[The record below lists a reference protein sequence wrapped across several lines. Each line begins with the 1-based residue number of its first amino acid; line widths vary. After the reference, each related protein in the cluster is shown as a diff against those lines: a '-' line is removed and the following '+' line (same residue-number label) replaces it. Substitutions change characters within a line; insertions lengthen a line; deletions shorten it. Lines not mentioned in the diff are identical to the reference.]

1 MPKVCFNRIPNGKID
16 IRKKK
21 MLKSSLILIIAIL
34 VMLFII
40 KSINPIINKLCL
52 DESKKKATLISNRQA
67 TNVMSRYSYDD
78 IVTIYRD
85 SNDNITM
92 LKSNIIAINEIT
104 SDVAIKIQE
113 EFEKNSE
120 SEIYIKIR
128 KLNGKQNIFW
138 FWT

>member
-34 VMLFII
+34 VMFFII

-120 SEIYIKIR
+120 SEIYVKIR

>member
-1 MPKVCFNRIPNGKID
+1 MEKIYSRKRIQIPKVYFNRIPNGKID

-21 MLKSSLILIIAIL
+21 MLKASLILIIAII
-34 VMLFII
+34 VMFFIV

-67 TNVMSRYSYDD
+67 TDVMSRYSYDD

-92 LKSNIIAINEIT
+92 LKSNIITINEIT
-104 SDVAIKIQE
+104 SDVAINIQE
-113 EFEKNSE
+113 EFEKNRE
-120 SEIYIKIR
+120 SEIYVKIR
-128 KLNGKQNIFW
+128 
-138 FWT
+138 

>member
-1 MPKVCFNRIPNGKID
+1 MEKIYSRKRIQIPRVHFNRIPNGKID

-21 MLKSSLILIIAIL
+21 MLKASLILIIAIL
-34 VMLFII
+34 VMFFIV

-52 DESKKKATLISNRQA
+52 DESKKMATLISNQQA

-92 LKSNIIAINEIT
+92 LKSNIITINEIT
-104 SDVAIKIQE
+104 SDVAITIQE
-113 EFEKNSE
+113 EFEKNRE
-120 SEIYIKIR
+120 SEIYVKIR
-128 KLNGKQNIFW
+128 
-138 FWT
+138 